1 MQEDVHEGVGVQE
14 DVHEGVQEDVQEGV
28 QEDVLPT
35 SDRINE
41 THQTFLD

>member
-1 MQEDVHEGVGVQE
+1 MQEDVHEGVQE

>member
-14 DVHEGVQEDVQEGV
+14 DVHEGVQEDV
-28 QEDVLPT
+28 LPT